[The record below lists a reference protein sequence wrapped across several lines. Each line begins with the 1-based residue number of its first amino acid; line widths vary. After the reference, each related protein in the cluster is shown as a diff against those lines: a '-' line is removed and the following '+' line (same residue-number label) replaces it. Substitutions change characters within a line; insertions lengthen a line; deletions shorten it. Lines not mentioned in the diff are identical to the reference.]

1 MTSNALFWVFE
12 NGGSLQKNDIF
23 KKTLDFGSIMINQ
36 NPKVWKWQDYQDGLP
51 LKMTCLIPLSWF

>member
-23 KKTLDFGSIMINQ
+23 KKTLDFGSIMIN
-36 NPKVWKWQDYQDGLP
+36 
-51 LKMTCLIPLSWF
+51 